1 MIFIYFKGL
10 MTKSAFLIKKQYLHR
25 KLLCPFKGTCA
36 LQLPKKGF
44 SMFYNPISIHLW
56 KFLSYFYP
64 HFSFIDMCL
73 FLALSE
79 LLENQSQQSWVC
91 FPAQDPVHI
100 FSDLPNR
107 ASGSSLSSQAVN
119 SAFLHFNSALRRKNG
134 KVNYVNYVA
143 DREVCCFWATAKNC
157 FCSVLFDLP
166 CNKAHE
172 TKLNTCDAYL
182 FLPFLKAWASLI
194 WELLH
199 IPIYSVSPQVN

>member
-10 MTKSAFLIKKQYLHR
+10 MTKSAFLIKKQYFHR
-25 KLLCPFKGTCA
+25 KLLYPFKGTCA

-91 FPAQDPVHI
+91 FPAQDPLHI
-100 FSDLPNR
+100 FSDLPSR

-119 SAFLHFNSALRRKNG
+119 SAFCTLTLLSGGKMERLIMWTMWQTEKSAASELQQRI
-134 KVNYVNYVA
+134 A
-143 DREVCCFWATAKNC
+143 SAVCC
-157 FCSVLFDLP
+157 
-166 CNKAHE
+166 
-172 TKLNTCDAYL
+172 
-182 FLPFLKAWASLI
+182 LI
-194 WELLH
+194 FH
-199 IPIYSVSPQVN
+199 AIKHMKPN